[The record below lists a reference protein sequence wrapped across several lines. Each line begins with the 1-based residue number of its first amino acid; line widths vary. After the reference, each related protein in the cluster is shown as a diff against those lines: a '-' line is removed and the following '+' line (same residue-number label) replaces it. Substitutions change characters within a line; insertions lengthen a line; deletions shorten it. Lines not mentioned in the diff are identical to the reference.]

1 MLEVKAVGRSRA
13 CSLSLYVLS
22 ASLTPLSCIVTSR
35 NCADVSRFAFGRITS
50 LSVLWTAAGTGT
62 NSLLSPKLPK
72 VGFSR
77 QNEMRTS
84 MLRNSY
90 STSSWSFFA
99 SLPSLVPFTFLTS
112 FRLSDLSASEMR
124 SFVAVCIRSWYACAV
139 FVAFALMNWLHIT
152 SNLYFFVSRP
162 TSTTKSWNSSIDIS
176 SASSADTSEIER
188 QYARKMDEMSLKSG
202 CRMSCTS
209 FSHSGK
215 PYMSIRAILFHT
227 SSHALSSSGDWPG
240 IGAASALAS

>member
-124 SFVAVCIRSWYACAV
+124 SLVAVCIRSWYACAV
-139 FVAFALMNWLHIT
+139 FVAFACGGRGG
-152 SNLYFFVSRP
+152 V
-162 TSTTKSWNSSIDIS
+162 
-176 SASSADTSEIER
+176 
-188 QYARKMDEMSLKSG
+188 
-202 CRMSCTS
+202 
-209 FSHSGK
+209 
-215 PYMSIRAILFHT
+215 RAVGL
-227 SSHALSSSGDWPG
+227 
-240 IGAASALAS
+240 AACA